1 MHSPNQIRTVGP
13 GVSPWCGLILMILRY
28 NHFVGIEIRPIN
40 QIIIRGGDLGGLMGL
55 RVLVIDDEIVIR
67 RLLKMMLEHLQ
78 CNVLLACNAA
88 EAYEV
93 LSRQPVDVVTCDLKM
108 PHINGLDFLTRIRT
122 DPALKNLPVII
133 VTAAG
138 FESEIAPAMKAG
150 ATAILRKPF
159 TTQELEKVLLF
170 SSQHSLMNA

>member
-1 MHSPNQIRTVGP
+1 
-13 GVSPWCGLILMILRY
+13 
-28 NHFVGIEIRPIN
+28 
-40 QIIIRGGDLGGLMGL
+40 MGL
-55 RVLVIDDEIVIR
+55 KILVIDDEIVIR

-78 CNVLLACNAA
+78 CTVLLACNAA
-88 EAYEV
+88 EAFE
-93 LSRQPVDVVTCDLKM
+93 LLDHQPVDVVTCDLKM
-108 PHINGLDFLTRIRT
+108 PLINGLDFLKRIRT

-159 TTQELEKVLLF
+159 TSRELEKVLHF
-170 SSQHSLMNA
+170 ATQHSLMNA